1 MYFKSKKQEKTFDF
15 INSNVVYNNC
25 MMNSFNHIIIDV
37 NNLLDDEIDEVLEL
51 TKNIDN
57 IVINKKIKKIS
68 II

>member
-15 INSNVVYNNC
+15 INNNVVYNSC

-37 NNLLDDEIDEVLEL
+37 NNLLDDEIEKVLEL

-57 IVINKKIKKIS
+57 IVINKNHKKIS

>member
-15 INSNVVYNNC
+15 INSNIVYNSC

-37 NNLLDDEIDEVLEL
+37 NNLLDDEIDRVLEL

-57 IVINKKIKKIS
+57 IVINKNHKKIS
-68 II
+68 IL

>member
-1 MYFKSKKQEKTFDF
+1 MRFKSKKQEKTFDF

-37 NNLLDDEIDEVLEL
+37 NNLLDDEIDKVLEL

-57 IVINKKIKKIS
+57 IVINKKMKKIS